1 MSTVQQIWPVYAL
14 LADGSTV
21 EIRPAEPRDFDAVKA
36 MHEVMSPDNAPYGV
50 TPTRQQRQRHH
61 FRVPTWPANG
71 RPSVWV
77 FWSAPMSPVCRA
89 LRVGLG

>member
-36 MHEVMSPDNAPYGV
+36 S
-50 TPTRQQRQRHH
+50 TR
-61 FRVPTWPANG
+61 
-71 RPSVWV
+71 
-77 FWSAPMSPVCRA
+77 
-89 LRVGLG
+89 